1 MRTITTTIKRE
12 FLAAIVAR
20 KKKIEY
26 REIKPYWTQ
35 RFTGI
40 MLPFKLRLINGM
52 DKKAPECTVLI
63 NKITIAGQYGKDYEL
78 HIRKVLDV
86 KNWPLTSTS

>member
-20 KKKIEY
+20 SKRIEY

-40 MLPFKLRLINGM
+40 MLPFRLRMINGM
-52 DKKAPECTVLI
+52 SKTAPEVTVYI
-63 NKITIAGQYGKDYEL
+63 NKITIDGPTGKNYEL
-78 HIRKVLDV
+78 HISKVVDV
-86 KNWPLTSTS
+86 KNWPVKG